1 MVRLITAV
9 KVLLAAATASALP
22 APNRVTFAV
31 SDDASYSVLDPQVLH
46 IAQILAGH
54 TLDGGALSA
63 AYMKRSPQ
71 SDSSG
76 GGGGSDSSGGGSD
89 NQNTGWYEYPWWLY
103 DGANNGKDSSG

>member
-1 MVRLITAV
+1 MVCLTTAFAGF
-9 KVLLAAATASALP
+9 LAVATAFALP
-22 APNRVTFAV
+22 TPSRVTITL
-31 SDDASYSVLDPQVLH
+31 SDGAEYNVLDPEVLR

-89 NQNTGWYEYPWWLY
+89 SQNVGWYEYPWWLY